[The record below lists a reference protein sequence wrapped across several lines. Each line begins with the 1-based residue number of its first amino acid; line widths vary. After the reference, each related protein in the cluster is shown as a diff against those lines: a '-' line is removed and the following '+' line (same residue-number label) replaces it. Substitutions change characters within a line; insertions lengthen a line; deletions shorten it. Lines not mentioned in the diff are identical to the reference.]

1 MCSPV
6 EQVVAVLPASR
17 ELVGRVVIDV
27 RGDVRPER
35 GRQRVERQPLYAIHE
50 TERVRESQ
58 RESERVRE
66 SQRESERESQRETQA
81 IHESDVAGHLLPH
94 KIAPIPIKI
103 NRALF
108 SLLEDT
114 AGWLASCFQNRTE
127 GS

>member
-1 MCSPV
+1 M
-6 EQVVAVLPASR
+6 
-17 ELVGRVVIDV
+17 IDV

-35 GRQRVERQPLYAIHE
+35 GRQRVERQPLYAI
-50 TERVRESQ
+50 

-66 SQRESERESQRETQA
+66 SESQRERERDRERESQRETQA